1 MLKRKNRN
9 KNSKKGSF
17 LKNPKLLTF
26 VFVLLIIFISVPL
39 VKKTLQKRDVNKEME
54 KLQNEISDIEQENQ
68 ELDKLIQYLESEHF
82 LEEQA
87 RLNLGLKKK
96 GEEVLVIK
104 EEEGAVAGIKE
115 KGIFEEENNKEGE
128 SQLKKWL
135 DYFFDKD

>member
-9 KNSKKGSF
+9 QKSKKSSF

-26 VFVLLIIFISVPL
+26 IFVLFIVFLSVPL
-39 VKKTLQKRDVNKEME
+39 VKKTLQKREVNEEIKKM
-54 KLQNEISDIEQENQ
+54 QNEISEREQENK

-96 GEEVLVIK
+96 GEKVLVIK
-104 EEEGAVAGIKE
+104 EEGIVAGIKE
-115 KGIFEEENNKEGE
+115 QGDVGNDKFENNK
-128 SQLKKWL
+128 SQLGKWL
-135 DYFFDKD
+135 DYFFKKD

>member
-9 KNSKKGSF
+9 KNSKKSSF
-17 LKNPKLLTF
+17 LKNPKLLAF
-26 VFVLLIIFISVPL
+26 VFILFIIFISVPL
-39 VKKTLQKRDVNKEME
+39 VKKTLQKRDVNKEIE
-54 KLQNEISDIEQENQ
+54 KLQNEISGIEQENQ

-104 EEEGAVAGIKE
+104 EEGIVAGIKE
-115 KGIFEEENNKEGE
+115 RNEIEGKDVQAD
-128 SQLKKWL
+128 SPQLRKWL
-135 DYFFDKD
+135 NYFFKNN

>member
-1 MLKRKNRN
+1 MLKRKN
-9 KNSKKGSF
+9 KNQKSKKSSF

-26 VFVLLIIFISVPL
+26 VFVLFIIFLSVPL
-39 VKKTLQKRDVNKEME
+39 VRKTLQKGEVNEEIK
-54 KLQNEISDIEQENQ
+54 KLQNEISEREQENK

-104 EEEGAVAGIKE
+104 EEGIVAGIKE
-115 KGIFEEENNKEGE
+115 QSGVEDGGFENDK
-128 SQLKKWL
+128 SQPGKWLYYFLKK
-135 DYFFDKD
+135 D